1 MSGVSIVYVTAG
13 SEEEALKIGR
23 TLVAERLVAC
33 ANLIPHIRSI
43 YRWKGEICEEN
54 EVLLVMKTRSSLF
67 PFLMQRVLELHS
79 YEVPEIVA
87 FPVAQGL
94 PAYLDWVLENT
105 LETDD

>member
-33 ANLIPHIRSI
+33 ANVIPRIRSI
-43 YRWKGEICEEN
+43 YRWKGEICEEE
-54 EVLLVMKTRSSLF
+54 EVLLVMKTRSFLF
-67 PFLMQRVLELHS
+67 PSLMQRVLELHS

-87 FPVAQGL
+87 FPIAQGL
-94 PAYLDWVLENT
+94 PGYLDWVLENT
-105 LETDD
+105 LEADG